1 MENTKIFPISITIKG
16 FYMKRFFRTLRKFGY
31 ILLITLAAV
40 GIGIFGA
47 VPIIPT
53 NRKKEN
59 IFQTELVETKEDDF
73 EVRLT
78 DASLDVNH

>member
-1 MENTKIFPISITIKG
+1 MNIAVKG
-16 FYMKRFFRTLRKFGY
+16 FIMKRFFRTLRKIGY

-59 IFQTELVETKEDDF
+59 IFQTELVETKEEEDNSETVDLF
-73 EVRLT
+73 KQ
-78 DASLDVNH
+78 